1 MTEIDKSKKN
11 PPAGRKYIEV
21 PVKSAL
27 PIWAAAAVWVLAALL
42 VPMYSIIHIITVAA
56 VSVGAA
62 LIVGKL
68 LPKET
73 KTVEVPFASGNLEL
87 DGMVS
92 EINKTVDRLNTAK
105 GEIAK
110 YDFTTAGVVDNIIN
124 TAEKIRDNIAQDP
137 KDLVSLRRFFNYYL
151 PTTVKLCDKYAFVL
165 SQGVDS
171 ANAAE
176 TKEAIKPALSRI
188 DAAFTKQLD
197 ALYADDALDISTDVT
212 VLESMLKRD
221 NLS

>member
-1 MTEIDKSKKN
+1 MAEIKKSQKSA
-11 PPAGRKYIEV
+11 PAGRKYIEV

-27 PIWAAAAVWVLAALL
+27 PIWSAAAVWVLAALF
-42 VPMYSIIHIITVAA
+42 VPMYNVLHVLGIAA
-56 VSVGAA
+56 VSAAAA
-62 LIVGKL
+62 LLVKKL

-87 DGMVS
+87 DGMVG
-92 EINKTVDRLNTAK
+92 EINKAVDSLEASQASIATLDPETADV
-105 GEIAK
+105 IASIR
-110 YDFTTAGVVDNIIN
+110 V
-124 TAEKIRDNIAQDP
+124 TAEKIRDAIAQDP
-137 KDLVSLRRFFNYYL
+137 KDLISLRRFFNYYL
-151 PTTVKLCDKYAFVL
+151 PTTLKLVDKYSFVL
-165 SQGVDS
+165 SQGVES

-176 TKEAIKPALSRI
+176 TKEAIKPALKQI
-188 DAAFTKQLD
+188 NKAFEKQLD

>member
-1 MTEIDKSKKN
+1 MAEIKKSQKSA
-11 PPAGRKYIEV
+11 PAGRKYIEV

-27 PIWAAAAVWVLAALL
+27 PIWSAAAVWVLAALF
-42 VPMYSIIHIITVAA
+42 VPMYNVLHVLGIAA
-56 VSVGAA
+56 VSAAAA
-62 LIVGKL
+62 LLVNKL

-87 DGMVS
+87 DGMVG
-92 EINKTVDRLNTAK
+92 EINK
-105 GEIAK
+105 
-110 YDFTTAGVVDNIIN
+110 VVDSLEASQASIATLDPETADVIASIRV
-124 TAEKIRDNIAQDP
+124 TAEKIRDAIAQDP
-137 KDLVSLRRFFNYYL
+137 KDLISLRRFFNYYL
-151 PTTVKLCDKYAFVL
+151 PTTLKLVDKYSFVL
-165 SQGVDS
+165 SQGVES

-176 TKEAIKPALSRI
+176 TKEAIKPALKQI
-188 DAAFTKQLD
+188 NKAFEKQLD